1 MHQPTLFLM
10 FGYPGAGK
18 TTVAQ
23 LVAKITGATHLS
35 SDTLR
40 IELFPDPTYS
50 QAEHDAVYA
59 ELNKR
64 TEELL
69 QAGKS
74 VIYDANLNRYDH
86 RAEKY
91 DMCERT
97 GARPIVLWIQ
107 TPRELAR
114 NRAVMRGHH
123 HLVPKDETFETMFD
137 RVTSVIEEPRADEP
151 VRALDGTKVDE
162 PSVAAVL
169 GGL

>member
-1 MHQPTLFLM
+1 MSTPMLFLM

-18 TTVAQ
+18 TTVANM
-23 LVAKITGATHLS
+23 VAKITGAVHLS
-35 SDTLR
+35 SDLIR
-40 IELFPDPTYS
+40 LELFPQPTYS
-50 QAEHDAVYA
+50 QAEHDAVYT

-64 TEELL
+64 AQDLL

-74 VIYDANLNRYDH
+74 VIYDANLNRYSH

-97 GARPIVLWIQ
+97 SARPIVLWVQ
-107 TPRELAR
+107 TSRELAR

-137 RVTSVIEEPRADEP
+137 RVSSVIEEPRAEEP
-151 VRALDGTKVDE
+151 VRIVDGTHVDE
-162 PSVAAVL
+162 SSVATL
-169 GGL
+169 LEGL